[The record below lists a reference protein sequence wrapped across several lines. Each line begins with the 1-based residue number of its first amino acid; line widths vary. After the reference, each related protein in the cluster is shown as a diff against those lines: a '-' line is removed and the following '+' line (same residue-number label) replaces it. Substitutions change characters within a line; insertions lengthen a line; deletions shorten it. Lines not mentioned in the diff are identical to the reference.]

1 MFNLGRTGAPCGA
14 LSVLRLRDARPVDRE
29 PDADPVSGVYKPG
42 GMTCARR
49 KAGARGPF
57 SSAPTRSP
65 ASGQASPRGPPR
77 PEARPGRRR
86 ARALRLLPV
95 LALLFG
101 VLAAAPAAADVL
113 VSNIGQQGG
122 SSRDFLGVS
131 HAQRF
136 TTGSHPAGYYL
147 ESIELRLSVTGSLTD
162 AERKTIGA
170 ELWSAATGGHPNQR
184 LQILT
189 VPSTVGSGAVTFTA
203 PEYTVLAANTRYYL
217 VIYTFH
223 FSLSKLKVAIT
234 NDSDEDAGAATGW
247 SIANHGY
254 YLQLQSPYQRQNS
267 PNRPNWT
274 TDTWKRQIRVNG
286 AAVIPPKTLTLTT
299 DAAGNTAAEDAGT
312 VTVTATLDQPATAA
326 VTVTLAAGAASTAT
340 ATDDYALP
348 SAFTIARGETAATAD
363 VTIVDDDVDEG
374 DETLVLTASVPG
386 LATTP
391 VTLTI
396 TDDDDA
402 GVTLSDDALSVAA
415 GATATYTV
423 VLDTKPAANVTVTPA
438 SGTTDNATVSSGVTF
453 TPDAWNTAQQITV
466 TGVKAGTSIVT
477 HALTSSDAQYSTLS
491 VDSVTVTVTAVAP
504 AAPTRLLVSAGNAR
518 LDLSW
523 TAPSFDGGS
532 ALTGYDVHYT
542 SSTTVAADA
551 AAGTNMA
558 TEWVAVSRTETD
570 PPTASQTISSLTNDT
585 AYRVRVRA
593 KNAAGASGWVTGSG
607 TPQQTDT
614 TGPAAPAFE
623 PADGTTVADA
633 GTNITLTFLE
643 AVKKDDR
650 NAGFTGHSDL
660 SPILTLKAG
669 GSTGADIGY
678 AATVNG
684 AGTVITIDP
693 VNDLSDG
700 AVYVAISAGYYD
712 ANGNRGTAASA
723 TFTVD
728 TPSMDAT
735 LSGLAASSS
744 TSAGGTYSVLGLTP
758 STFTA
763 DTTSYTATVPHATT
777 HVKLTPTVNEENA
790 TAGVRKGST
799 GSFTSVTSG
808 TASSA
813 IALDVGDNALTVRV
827 TAEDG
832 TTTRDY
838 AVTVTRQ
845 APTVMLSAA
854 PNPVVEGSSVTVTA
868 TLSAALSRQ
877 ARIPLT
883 ITDNTAEPED
893 HGTLAS
899 IAIASGATSGT
910 GTIATNHDADQD
922 HETFTVALGTL
933 PSGVA
938 AGTPSSV
945 RIRIRDDEASYFLSV
960 NATPP
965 CGAAVTDT
973 SVTATSVRVLT
984 PAPAT
989 ETAMEYRWL
998 TDTAQGEW
1006 RNAVPIGTS
1015 GRSATVT
1022 HARLDKL
1029 RRAFPGF
1036 IGFEFRLR
1044 NTPSVTA
1051 RCTWRFDG
1059 EGGTTPTVRLSASP
1073 NPVAEG
1079 SAVTVTAR
1087 LSRALSSQ
1095 VAIPVTITDDT
1106 AESDDHGTLTSIV
1119 IASGAISGTGTI
1131 ATAQD
1136 ADTDDETFTVALG
1149 ALPSDVVAGSPSSV
1163 RITIRDDDR
1172 GGDDPGGEDPGGDDP
1187 GEGAGPN
1194 LVPSFGDATVSAQS
1208 YTQNTEI
1215 EALVLPAATGGDAPL
1230 RYSLTPSPPSGL
1242 TLDAAT
1248 RTLDGTPDTAQG
1260 SRRYTW
1266 RATDADGDTDEL
1278 GFTISVAEDPR
1289 RAAVQGAVKRALAA
1303 VARRAMSGALDNIGA
1318 RFGDLGASGLS
1329 LAGQWVPLE
1338 GAGAAAALADDGG
1351 LRACAADGFARFGRP
1366 GTPSGCA
1373 GEAHNRGMEAADEL
1387 FGMSAFSLHLGAA
1400 EDGGVGRTTPLWSV
1414 WGRGDLGTFAGRD
1427 EPGLSYDGEL
1437 RTGWLGVDARSG
1449 SWVAGLALS
1458 HGTGEADYS
1467 FAEGAFTGRGRLETA
1482 LTALYPY
1489 GRWTLG
1495 DGLELRG
1502 VAGAGTGEARHEA
1515 EHGAA
1520 ETGDLSMRMASM
1532 GVRQALPDLAGL
1544 ALALRA
1550 DGSVTRIETD
1560 DGPDAIHGLSAD
1572 SWRLRAGLEASR
1584 RFALDGGGAFEPFV
1598 EAAGRRDGGDG
1609 LEGSGV
1615 ELAGGLRYVAP
1626 GVSVEAR
1633 GRWLAAHSED
1643 GAEEKGASLTARAG
1657 PGADGRGLYIAL
1669 SPRWGAGTGAAQALW
1684 NEEMPNPTASGND
1697 GAVDAQVGYG
1707 FALPEAAVLTP
1718 FAEAGLAGGESRRLR
1733 LGTRL
1738 AVPGAAF
1745 GVELAGERNES
1756 GTAGPEHAL
1765 RLDLQLRF

>member
-1 MFNLGRTGAPCGA
+1 MFSSGRTGTPRGA
-14 LSVLRLRDARPVDRE
+14 LSVLRLRDARPADRE
-29 PDADPVSGVYKPG
+29 PDADPVSGVYKSG

-57 SSAPTRSP
+57 SSAPARSP

-77 PEARPGRRR
+77 PDARPGRRR
-86 ARALRLLPV
+86 ARLLRLLPV

-147 ESIELRLSVTGSLTD
+147 ESIELRLSVTGNLTD

-189 VPSTVGSGAVTFTA
+189 VPSSVGSGAVAFTA
-203 PEYTVLAANTRYYL
+203 PAYTVLAANTRYYL

-234 NDSDEDAGAATGW
+234 NDSDEDAGAAEGW

-267 PNRPNWT
+267 PNRPSWT

-286 AAVIPPKTLTLTT
+286 AAVIPPETLTLTT
-299 DAAGNTAAEDAGT
+299 DAAGGSAAEDAGT

-402 GVTLSDDALSVAA
+402 GVTVSDDALSVAA
-415 GATATYTV
+415 GGTATYTV
-423 VLDTKPAANVTVTPA
+423 VLDTKPAADVTVTPA
-438 SGTTDNATVSSGVTF
+438 SGTTDNATVSSGVTL
-453 TPDAWNTAQQITV
+453 TPDDWNTAQQITV

-477 HALTSSDAQYSTLS
+477 HALTSSDAQYSSLS

-551 AAGTNMA
+551 AAGTNVA
-558 TEWVAVSRTETD
+558 TEWVAVTRTETD

-593 KNAAGASGWVTGSG
+593 KNAAGASGWETGSG

-669 GSTGADIGY
+669 GSSGADIGY

-728 TPSMDAT
+728 TPSTDAT

-744 TSAGGTYSVLGLTP
+744 TSAGGTYSALGLTP

-763 DTTSYTATVPHATT
+763 ETTSYTATVPHATT

-790 TAGVRKGST
+790 AAGVRKGST
-799 GSFTSVTSG
+799 GSFTSVASG

-832 TTTRDY
+832 ATTRDY

-910 GTIATNHDADQD
+910 GTIATNHDVDED

-960 NATPP
+960 DATPP

-1006 RNAVPIGTS
+1006 RNAVPISTS

-1059 EGGTTPTVRLSASP
+1059 GGGTTPTVRLSASP

-1106 AESDDHGTLTSIV
+1106 AESADHGTLASIA

-1149 ALPSDVVAGSPSSV
+1149 ALPSGVTAGSPSWV
-1163 RITIRDDDR
+1163 RITIRDDAR
-1172 GGDDPGGEDPGGDDP
+1172 GGGDPGGEDPG
-1187 GEGAGPN
+1187 EGAEPD
-1194 LVPSFGDATVSAQS
+1194 LVPSFGGATVSAQL
-1208 YTQNTEI
+1208 YTQNTRI
-1215 EALVLPAATGGDAPL
+1215 AALVLPAATGGDAPL

-1248 RTLDGTPDTAQG
+1248 RTLDGTPDRAQG

-1278 GFTISVAEDPR
+1278 TFPITVAEDPR
-1289 RAAVQGAVKRALAA
+1289 RARVQEAVKRALAA
-1303 VARRAMSGALDNIGA
+1303 VARRAMSSALDNIGA
-1318 RFGDLGASGLS
+1318 RFADIGASGLS
-1329 LAGQWVPLE
+1329 LAGEWVQLE
-1338 GAGAAAALADDGG
+1338 GDGAMAAAAAENDK
-1351 LRACAADGFARFGRP
+1351 LRPCAADRFGP
-1366 GTPSGCA
+1366 AFGTPVCA
-1373 GEAHNRGMEAADEL
+1373 PEAWSRSMEADEL
-1387 FGMSAFSLHLGAA
+1387 FGASAFSLHLGSSGADGASNPAA
-1400 EDGGVGRTTPLWSV
+1400 ALWSV
-1414 WGRGDLGTFAGRD
+1414 WGRGDLGTFAGRG
-1427 EPGLSYDGEL
+1427 EAGLAYDGEL
-1437 RTGWLGVDARSG
+1437 RTGWLGVDARAG

-1458 HGTGEADYS
+1458 RGEGEADYS
-1467 FAEGAFTGRGRLETA
+1467 FAEGALTGRGRLETT
-1482 LTALYPY
+1482 LTAVYPY
-1489 GRWTLG
+1489 GRWTLA

-1502 VAGAGTGEARHEA
+1502 VVGAGTGEARHALDGEEA
-1515 EHGAA
+1515 D
-1520 ETGDLSMRMASM
+1520 TGDLSMRMASM
-1532 GVRQALPDLAGL
+1532 GVRQALPDLAGM

-1550 DGSVTRIETD
+1550 DGSVTQLETE
-1560 DGPDAIHGLSAD
+1560 DGPDALHGLSAD
-1572 SWRLRAGLEASR
+1572 SRRLRAGIEASR
-1584 RFALDGGGAFEPFV
+1584 RFALDGGDAFEPFL
-1598 EAAGRRDGGDG
+1598 EAAVRRDGGDG

-1615 ELAGGLRYVAP
+1615 ELAGGLRYHAP

-1633 GRWLAAHSED
+1633 GRWLAAHSEA
-1643 GAEEKGASLTARAG
+1643 GAEEEGVSLTARAD
-1657 PGADGRGLYIAL
+1657 PGAHGHGLFVAL
-1669 SPRWGAGTGAAQALW
+1669 SPRWGASTGAAQALW
-1684 NEEMPNPTASGND
+1684 SEEMPHPSGSGND

-1733 LGTRL
+1733 LGTRFE
-1738 AVPGAAF
+1738 ATGGAF
-1745 GVELAGERNES
+1745 GVELSGERSEN
-1756 GTAGPEHAL
+1756 GTAGREHAL